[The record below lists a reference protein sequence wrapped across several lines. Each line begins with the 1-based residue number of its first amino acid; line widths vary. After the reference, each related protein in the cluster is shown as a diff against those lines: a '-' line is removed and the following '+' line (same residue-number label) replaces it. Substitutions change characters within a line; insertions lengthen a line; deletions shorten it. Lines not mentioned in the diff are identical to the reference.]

1 MANILILSINPILAD
16 QWKTIL
22 SGEHKISIA
31 DTINHAIGHIQM
43 NPTDI
48 LIIDADTMDFDTDT
62 TALVQTW
69 DTALQALI
77 IGREWSEDQQ
87 IHALISGFS
96 GYCEYEAAAGLLL
109 KATNSLL
116 KGDIWIQRHLVPKV
130 IEHLIEL
137 TNAQTIQS
145 EQTTPANNNL
155 QTLTNRELDVA
166 KMIRA
171 GESNK
176 TIASLLNISE
186 RTVKA
191 HLTSIFQKLEV
202 QDRLHLAVLLKEI
215 IQ

>member
-1 MANILILSINPILAD
+1 VANILILSINPILAD

-22 SGEHKISIA
+22 SKEHKINIA
-31 DTINHAIGHIQM
+31 DTINHAIGHIQT

-48 LIIDADTMDFDTDT
+48 LIIDADAVDFDTDT
-62 TALVQTW
+62 TALAQIR
-69 DTALQALI
+69 DTALKALI

-96 GYCEYEAAAGLLL
+96 GYCEYEATAGLLL

-130 IEHLIEL
+130 IGHLIEL
-137 TNAQTIQS
+137 TNAQTIQP
-145 EQTTPANNNL
+145 EKTTPANNNL
-155 QTLTNRELDVA
+155 QTLTHRELDVA

>member
-22 SGEHKISIA
+22 SEEHKINIV
-31 DTINHAIGHIQM
+31 DTINHAIGHIPM

-48 LIIDADTMDFDTDT
+48 LIIDADAADFDTDT
-62 TALVQTW
+62 TALAQILN
-69 DTALQALI
+69 TALKALI
-77 IGREWSEDQQ
+77 IGRDWPEDQQ

-96 GYCEYEAAAGLLL
+96 GYCEYDAAADQLL

-130 IEHLIEL
+130 IGHLIDL
-137 TNAQTIQS
+137 TNAQTIQP
-145 EQTTPANNNL
+145 EKTTPAHNNL
-155 QTLTNRELDVA
+155 QTLTHRELDVA

>member
-1 MANILILSINPILAD
+1 
-16 QWKTIL
+16 
-22 SGEHKISIA
+22 
-31 DTINHAIGHIQM
+31 M

-48 LIIDADTMDFDTDT
+48 LIIDADAAGFDTDT
-62 TALVQTW
+62 TALAQILN
-69 DTALQALI
+69 TALKALI
-77 IGREWSEDQQ
+77 IGRDWPEDQQ

-96 GYCEYEAAAGLLL
+96 GYCEYDAAADQLL

-130 IEHLIEL
+130 IGHLIEL
-137 TNAQTIQS
+137 TNAQTIQP
-145 EQTTPANNNL
+145 EKTTPAHNNL
-155 QTLTNRELDVA
+155 QTLTHRELDVA